1 MIALLRLLVMGFVV
15 LTVFHVLIGIYMRS
29 LRRERLEEMWEEEGR
44 PGERSTYV
52 EKGMAAYNA
61 SLRPK
66 LLIFVYVIP
75 TLIVGIIVYVT
86 NYL

>member
-1 MIALLRLLVMGFVV
+1 MIALLRLLVIGFVV
-15 LTVFHVLIGIYMRS
+15 LTVFYVLIGIYARS
-29 LRRERLEEMWEEEGR
+29 LRRERLEDMWEDEGR
-44 PGERSTYV
+44 PGERLDYV

-75 TLIVGIIVYVT
+75 AIIVGVIIYVT
-86 NYL
+86 NYT